1 MSETISNAIAGQEVI
16 EATSSRR
23 RLWSGWLKGI
33 ALILIVFWA
42 VSEGISVT
50 IRYTPL
56 QKTLAARLEAVF
68 GRPVEVG
75 SYDFSLWGGPT
86 LSARSVTV
94 GEDPQFGREYFLRAE
109 SVSVRLR
116 WQSLLRG
123 RIEAETVSLDRPSL
137 NIVLAPDGRWN
148 VAEWLPR
155 AAESTPNG
163 SGASPIASPV
173 PRFRRIEV
181 EEGRLNFKRG
191 YQKLPFAF
199 VGVAGAV
206 EANRPGR
213 WSIDLQGTP
222 WRAAALTQQ
231 AGALHLT

>member
-1 MSETISNAIAGQEVI
+1 MSETISDAIAGREVI
-16 EATSSRR
+16 EATRPRR
-23 RLWSGWLKGI
+23 RPWSRWLKGI
-33 ALILIVFWA
+33 TLVLILFWA
-42 VSEGISVT
+42 VSEGASVT
-50 IRYTPL
+50 VRYTPL
-56 QKTLAARLEAVF
+56 QKTLATRLEAVF

-116 WQSLLRG
+116 WQGLLRG

-137 NIVLAPDGRWN
+137 NIVLASDGRCN

-155 AAESTPNG
+155 ETESTPRNEL
-163 SGASPIASPV
+163 GAQRAAPPA

-181 EEGRLNFKRG
+181 EEGRLNF
-191 YQKLPFAF
+191 
-199 VGVAGAV
+199 
-206 EANRPGR
+206 
-213 WSIDLQGTP
+213 
-222 WRAAALTQQ
+222 
-231 AGALHLT
+231 

>member
-1 MSETISNAIAGQEVI
+1 MSETISEAIASQEVT
-16 EATSSRR
+16 EANPSRQR
-23 RLWSGWLKGI
+23 PWSRWLKGI
-33 ALILIVFWA
+33 ILILAVFWV
-42 VSEGISVT
+42 VSEGASITV
-50 IRYTPL
+50 RYTPL
-56 QKTLAARLEAVF
+56 QKILAARLEAVF

-137 NIVLAPDGRWN
+137 NIVLAADGRWN

-155 AAESTPNG
+155 ETESTPRNEL
-163 SGASPIASPV
+163 GAQRAAPPA

-181 EEGRLNFKRG
+181 EEGRLNF
-191 YQKLPFAF
+191 
-199 VGVAGAV
+199 
-206 EANRPGR
+206 
-213 WSIDLQGTP
+213 
-222 WRAAALTQQ
+222 
-231 AGALHLT
+231 